1 MSSATQNAQHIFM
14 GEYTLGLL
22 GPQEIARAHAL
33 LGEDESAVIS
43 ALLWEDRF
51 LVLTDILPPIDPS
64 PQLLH
69 DIQTALGH
77 DTTPALSSLY
87 RQPAARKP
95 AGTAVAAPAPV
106 VPAAT
111 PTPPP
116 PSTERKHPAA
126 DTQVA
131 KPPLNQPPATT
142 TQVANASSPEEHAF
156 KGRSA
161 KAQGNIW
168 LWRVTSILLAVI
180 ALFLGLMPTQPIAPP
195 VTIVEVAPTLAA
207 ILQAPGQ
214 SSTPGWI
221 VTVDPQGN
229 VLMNPQVRSDTPA
242 DTSVQLWTH
251 GPTMPQPRS
260 LGLVDPNQPI
270 TVPANI
276 MGDISAGQIV
286 EMTLEPKGG
295 SPVASPSGPVLF
307 IGRLVKFGETP
318 APR

>member
-1 MSSATQNAQHIFM
+1 MSSATQNAQHIFL

-22 GPQEIARAHAL
+22 GPQETTRAHAL

-95 AGTAVAAPAPV
+95 TSTAVAAPAPMV
-106 VPAAT
+106 AAAT
-111 PTPPP
+111 QTPPP
-116 PSTERKHPAA
+116 PSTERK
-126 DTQVA
+126 DLTSGTQVA
-131 KPPLNQPPATT
+131 KPPLNKPPATK
-142 TQVANASSPEEHAF
+142 QVADQSAPEEQAP

-161 KAQGNIW
+161 KAHGNIW
-168 LWRVTSILLAVI
+168 LWRVTSVLLAVI

-221 VTVDPQGN
+221 VTVDPHGN

-295 SPVASPSGPVLF
+295 STVAGPSGPVLF
-307 IGRLVKFGETP
+307 IGRLVRFGETP